1 MNNAVQEEFWSTS
14 AGRSWIALQSEM
26 DFILR
31 PVLDLV
37 LQKACLSDGDRVL
50 DVGCG
55 TGASIL
61 EALKKVGNNGHVT
74 GIDISQIMLDYAK
87 TRLKKSSNFLLLRED
102 AQLYDFK
109 YERVDALIS
118 RFGVMFFE
126 NTTAAFSN
134 LSRALVPEALL
145 TFAAWGPASQNPF
158 FIQPASIA
166 NHVLGSMPKVDRN
179 LPGPFAFES
188 PERTIPLL
196 EAAGLQDITV
206 ESIPLL
212 LYAPESALKT
222 AELMC
227 NIGPASSAL
236 IYFKPI
242 YSDRVRLVST
252 LAEWLQSCETS
263 KGIELSAQINLYQAK
278 KAY

>member
-87 TRLKKSSNFLLLRED
+87 TRLKKSSNFLLLKED

-134 LSRALVPEALL
+134 LSRA
-145 TFAAWGPASQNPF
+145 
-158 FIQPASIA
+158 
-166 NHVLGSMPKVDRN
+166 
-179 LPGPFAFES
+179 
-188 PERTIPLL
+188 
-196 EAAGLQDITV
+196 
-206 ESIPLL
+206 
-212 LYAPESALKT
+212 
-222 AELMC
+222 
-227 NIGPASSAL
+227 
-236 IYFKPI
+236 
-242 YSDRVRLVST
+242 
-252 LAEWLQSCETS
+252 
-263 KGIELSAQINLYQAK
+263 
-278 KAY
+278 